1 MYRYLLCCL
10 VVFAP
15 PSEDDVPCIAFRLR
29 GWAAADSTS
38 PTNKCRSARPTSRG
52 CLACCAGAEVAED
65 PAPDTP
71 YCPVENRFKQRQAP
85 GLSQSNGATCEAV
98 SVQVKNSSGAKIA
111 IYWLDADDR
120 EEFKQSIGLE
130 ETRVVL
136 ACRGHVWRARDASSG
151 SPGRRR
157 LLSEMTVPP
166 SVHQASS
173 TSGSADIPAVASP
186 NEEEVS
192 GNGYRWEVLA
202 CAGFPLPKAFNVV
215 SSLGGLGHFALS
227 RGALGRGLT
236 GLQEATVKQSTD
248 IEGLVSI
255 TLEEAF
261 VGKDVA
267 VNIRR
272 RVPCPE
278 CHGYGAASFVPCDR
292 CGGSGRR
299 IHDISLSNDDTPPRS
314 IPVMEHGASGCGRS
328 GGSGEGGPHT
338 NSTGSACVSHEC
350 GHRDRLGGGIHR
362 GGGCHAG
369 HVSCNGKSYPPC
381 RRPDG
386 EDVCVEGT
394 ATDDDNDEGGATDRL
409 RLTRTADCARCGG
422 SGMVPT
428 PSTDGGP
435 PLFCSRCTGA
445 RFVEETVDLV
455 LSIPAGVENGHT
467 EVYLGEGHVDLGDL
481 LDTLKP
487 RASSEEANMGDA
499 DTGKASG
506 PSPAPP
512 PCSSRLYQGASSI
525 NSRWASPTFSPS
537 SSSFSPF
544 SPTTSPGSSASTSR
558 IFYASPPKKKMKTG
572 NFRLTVDVLPHSV
585 FSPAEEGGADLH
597 ATVSISVAE
606 ALTGFTRDITGL
618 DGSMVTVR
626 RTSRTLP
633 GMTLRFPGLG
643 MPSYS
648 LAEKKHL
655 DERAGSARRSGR
667 GETLPGQASQ
677 AVEAG
682 SEGLRDWRARDR
694 RMLEHGD
701 LVVEALV
708 KLPVG
713 MNADRSDFIGS
724 FLKAGSKSTSGEEN
738 TADDDD

>member
-1 MYRYLLCCL
+1 MFRYLLCCL
-10 VVFAP
+10 VIFAP
-15 PSEDDVPCIAFRLR
+15 PSEDDAPCIAFRLR
-29 GWAAADSTS
+29 DWAAADSKS
-38 PTNKCRSARPTSRG
+38 RTNKCRSARPTSRG
-52 CLACCAGAEVAED
+52 CSACCAGAEVAED
-65 PAPDTP
+65 PVPDTP

-85 GLSQSNGATCEAV
+85 GLSQSNGATCEEV
-98 SVQVKNSSGAKIA
+98 PVQVKNSSGAKIA
-111 IYWLDADDR
+111 IFWLDANDR

-136 ACRGHVWRARDASSG
+136 ACRGHVWRARDTSSG
-151 SPGRRR
+151 PPGRRR

-166 SVHQASS
+166 SVQQASS
-173 TSGSADIPAVASP
+173 TSGSADIPGAASS
-186 NEEEVS
+186 NEEEVA

-202 CAGFPLPKAFNVV
+202 CGGFPLPKAFDVV
-215 SSLGGLGHFALS
+215 SSLGGLGHFRLS

-236 GLQEATVKQSTD
+236 GLQETTVKQSTD

-278 CHGYGAASFVPCDR
+278 CHGFGAASFIPCDR
-292 CGGSGRR
+292 CDGSGRR
-299 IHDISLSNDDTPPRS
+299 IHDISLSSDDTPPRS
-314 IPVMEHGASGCGRS
+314 IPVMEHGASACGSS
-328 GGSGEGGPHT
+328 GESGEGDPHT
-338 NSTGSACVSHEC
+338 NSTSSACVSHEC
-350 GHRDRLGGGIHR
+350 GHRDGLGGGIYR
-362 GGGCHAG
+362 GSGCHAG
-369 HVSCNGKSYPPC
+369 HLSCNGKSDPPC
-381 RRPDG
+381 HHPEG
-386 EDVCVEGT
+386 EDVCVEE
-394 ATDDDNDEGGATDRL
+394 AAKDDGSDNGGAAERL

-428 PSTDGGP
+428 PSADGGP
-435 PLFCSRCTGA
+435 PLFCSRCSGE

-467 EVYLGEGHVDLGDL
+467 EIYRGEGHVDFGDL

-487 RASSEEANMGDA
+487 RASSEEANMRDA

-512 PCSSRLYQGASSI
+512 PCSSRPYQGASSI
-525 NSRWASPTFSPS
+525 NPQWASPTFSPS
-537 SSSFSPF
+537 SSSSPF
-544 SPTTSPGSSASTSR
+544 SPTTSPGSSESTR
-558 IFYASPPKKKMKTG
+558 GDFYASPQKKKLKTG
-572 NFRLTVDVLPHSV
+572 NFRLTVDVFPHPV

-606 ALTGFTRDITGL
+606 ALTGFIREITGL
-618 DGSMVTVR
+618 DGSIVTVR
-626 RTSRTLP
+626 RTGRTLP

-643 MPSYS
+643 MPLYS
-648 LAEKKHL
+648 PAENKRF
-655 DERAGSARRSGR
+655 DERAGSARRSER
-667 GETLPGQASQ
+667 GETLPGRASQ
-677 AVEAG
+677 VVEARR
-682 SEGLRDWRARDR
+682 EGLRERRARDR
-694 RMLEHGD
+694 GMLEHGD

-738 TADDDD
+738 TNDDND